1 MIFSKFN
8 EIKNLTVRE
17 LNEEIVFLK
26 KELFVLRIKKATLK
40 KIKPHLLKHL
50 KHRISQ
56 ILFYKS
62 QLKIKNKK

>member
-8 EIKNLTVRE
+8 EIKNLTIQE
-17 LNEEIVFLK
+17 LNQEIVLLK
-26 KELFVLRIKKATLK
+26 KELFLLRIKKATLK
-40 KIKPHLLKHL
+40 KIKPHLSKHL

-62 QLKIKNKK
+62 QLKNKK